1 MLVCNKCF
9 RPKCNC
15 NESEKVEIDD
25 GILDSIRI
33 LNEKGYITEFCC
45 SGHKENTIF
54 QCYIM
59 FKNKE
64 HFLDLPNGFTLYKK
78 GKAKGNKL
86 LEYID
91 KEWNKKSET
100 EKESIMID
108 VWYKLFVWCKKL
120 PNKNECF
127 TEWD

>member
-1 MLVCNKCF
+1 MLVCDKCF

-15 NESEKVEIDD
+15 NESTRVEIDD

-45 SGHKENTIF
+45 SGHKENAIF

-64 HFLDLPNGFTLYKK
+64 HFLDLPKGFTLYKK
-78 GKAKGNKL
+78 GKTKGNKL

-91 KEWNKKSET
+91 KDWNKKSET

-120 PNKNECF
+120 PNKNEF
-127 TEWD
+127 KTQW